1 MIVAHANGEILET
14 WIRGQILAEDT
25 TEGLREEGC
34 RGTSAGMGQRE
45 ETGAKQ
51 RSGNSS
57 I

>member
-1 MIVAHANGEILET
+1 MAYANGEILET

-57 I
+57 F